1 MQQRVADP
9 ISSPKS
15 SRTDASGLAEALR
28 LRVRGD
34 VRFDD
39 GSRALYATAGS
50 NYRQVPIGVVLPH
63 DADDVLAAI
72 SVCCEFGAPL
82 LCRGGGTSLAGQCC
96 NVAVVLDFTKYM
108 GNILEIDPERRIARV
123 QPGVVLDQLRNAAE
137 KYHLTFAP
145 DPASHDRCT
154 IGGMIGNNSC
164 GVHSIM
170 GGKTDDNIEALEI
183 VTYDGVR
190 LSVGSGGRIEPCGD
204 SRLRLSEGPE
214 ISGRNNGRIN
224 QLHTALK
231 QIADQYAELICEKF
245 PNIPRRVS
253 GYNLNYRLPEIG

>member
-1 MQQRVADP
+1 MSEKVAD
-9 ISSPKS
+9 SVVSPKS
-15 SRTDASGLAEALR
+15 FLADPLGLSEALR
-28 LRVRGD
+28 AQVQGD
-34 VRFDD
+34 VRFDNS
-39 GSRALYATAGS
+39 SRALYATDGS
-50 NYRQVPIGVVLPH
+50 NYRQVPIGVVLPR

-72 SVCCEFGAPL
+72 SVCRDCGAPL

-108 GNILEIDPERRIARV
+108 GKILEIDPACRIARV
-123 QPGVVLDQLRNAAE
+123 QPGVVLDHLRNAAE
-137 KYHLTFAP
+137 TFHLTFAP

-170 GGKTDDNIEALEI
+170 GGKTDDNIEALEV

-190 LSVGSGGRIEPCGD
+190 MKVGSGGRIEPCGD

-231 QIADQYAELICEKF
+231 Q
-245 PNIPRRVS
+245 
-253 GYNLNYRLPEIG
+253 